1 MSMARTRKVAL
12 TALPAAKTALTAP
25 RQPQQPRRLTMAI
38 ERENILPLL
47 VTLVLGLSMAWA
59 FLRPL

>member
-1 MSMARTRKVAL
+1 
-12 TALPAAKTALTAP
+12 
-25 RQPQQPRRLTMAI
+25 MAI

>member
-1 MSMARTRKVAL
+1 
-12 TALPAAKTALTAP
+12 
-25 RQPQQPRRLTMAI
+25 MAI

-59 FLRPL
+59 FLRPI